1 MTSAPTAHPNG
12 HHPGADIMAGGHLG
26 GGGATQPRPP
36 APPSA
41 DQTAAGIDLQRP
53 VGVPT
58 APRRPRNT
66 LWMVAGAVL
75 VLLSGLSALV
85 IAQSLSSRVDVL
97 VATRD
102 IARGQ
107 VITDEDLATAS
118 ISATSGV
125 RAIDPGR
132 RSEIVGQIA
141 TGPIGPGT
149 ILHPAQFVDGAAG
162 DGEKVVVGAA
172 LEPGQFPRF
181 GLNPGDE
188 VVLMEVS
195 SRTAQA
201 DDQATGPRELGRGEV
216 VEVVELTDPDTLLVT
231 LRVNAAL
238 AVSISERAEQGRL
251 RLGLVDNGFPDEVVK
266 PLEPADPVKPAQPG
280 TTVAPAGDGS
290 ATTATSPLPSST
302 TGTQG

>member
-1 MTSAPTAHPNG
+1 MTSAPTAHHNG
-12 HHPGADIMAGGHLG
+12 SHPGVGHLNG
-26 GGGATQPRPP
+26 GGVATQPRPP
-36 APPSA
+36 APPPSA

-58 APRRPRNT
+58 APRRPRNK

-107 VITDEDLATAS
+107 VITDDDLSTAS

-125 RAIDPGR
+125 KAIDPGR
-132 RSEIVGQIA
+132 RGEIVGQIA

-149 ILHPAQFVDGAAG
+149 ILHPSQFVDGAAG
-162 DGEKVVVGAA
+162 DGEKVIVGAA

-195 SRTAQA
+195 SRTATA
-201 DDQATGPRELGRGEV
+201 GDGLAAGPRELGRGEV
-216 VEVVELTDPDTLLVT
+216 VEVVELTDPDKLLVT

-266 PLEPADPVKPAQPG
+266 PLDPADPVTPAEPN
-280 TTVAPAGDGS
+280 
-290 ATTATSPLPSST
+290 TTATSAIT
-302 TGTQG
+302 ATTQG

>member
-12 HHPGADIMAGGHLG
+12 SHPGVGHLSSG
-26 GGGATQPRPP
+26 VATQPRPP

-66 LWMVAGAVL
+66 MWMVAGAVL

-85 IAQSLSSRVDVL
+85 IAQSLSNRVDVL

-102 IARGQ
+102 IARGR
-107 VITDEDLATAS
+107 VITDDDLSTAS

-125 RAIDPGR
+125 KAIDPGR
-132 RSEIVGQIA
+132 RGEIVGQIA

-162 DGEKVVVGAA
+162 DGEKVIVGAA
-172 LEPGQFPRF
+172 LAPGQFPRF

-195 SRTAQA
+195 SRTAVA
-201 DDQATGPRELGRGEV
+201 DDGLSAGPRELGRAEV
-216 VEVVELTDPDTLLVT
+216 VEVVDLTDPDTLLVT

-266 PLEPADPVKPAQPG
+266 PLDPAEPVKPAEPNA
-280 TTVAPAGDGS
+280 TAATPGDGT
-290 ATTATSPLPSST
+290 ATTPTSALTAT
-302 TGTQG
+302 TQG